1 MNDNKNKKTETDID
15 KTILFLAKKN
25 IPQLAKNKNLF
36 KLGVLFVYLLMIK
49 INKKNM
55 NNDKNKPKNKLTKKD
70 ICIYMA
76 EHIQEFRML
85 YLYYVKKKYPKMK
98 KRKKIGLDSYNNI
111 INNKQRN
118 WEEPSVYKKLT
129 KHCQTI
135 YTIEN
140 INKKKYKI
148 II

>member
-98 KRKKIGLDSYNNI
+98 KREKIGLDSYNNI

>member
-1 MNDNKNKKTETDID
+1 MNDNKNKKTETDMD

-25 IPQLAKNKNLF
+25 IPQLAKDKNLF

-98 KRKKIGLDSYNNI
+98 KREKIGLDSYNNI

>member
-25 IPQLAKNKNLF
+25 IPQLAKDKNLF

-98 KRKKIGLDSYNNI
+98 KREKIGLDSYNNI